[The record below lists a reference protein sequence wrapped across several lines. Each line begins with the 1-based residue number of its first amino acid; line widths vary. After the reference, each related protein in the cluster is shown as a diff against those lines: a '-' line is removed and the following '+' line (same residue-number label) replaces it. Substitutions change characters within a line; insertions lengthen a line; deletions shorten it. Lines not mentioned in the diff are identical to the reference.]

1 MTDNDPTKDLDHTQP
16 LDPQAAALRTMIGAL
31 LEEKLDAKFEE
42 KLQPI
47 RDQLA
52 RIEDDSKA
60 RYVDLRSHITK
71 LQASLDILNNKFDAQ
86 ADEVRFLR
94 KSVRD
99 LEDNTD
105 RVTA

>member
-16 LDPQAAALRTMIGAL
+16 LDPQATALRAMISAL
-31 LEEKLDAKFEE
+31 LEE

-60 RYVDLRSHITK
+60 RYVDLRNHITK

-99 LEDNTD
+99 LEDKTD